1 MDLKI
6 SQFDFFFQEKE
17 LIHVDDFS
25 LAQAVEVESCRTPY
39 VKVVLSCKSL
49 SHRLVDERFMTE
61 IRHHPQLRMLSD
73 DNKLC
78 MKLGLFK

>member
-1 MDLKI
+1 MNLKI
-6 SQFDFFFQEKE
+6 SQFDFLFKSK
-17 LIHVDDFS
+17 IHVDDFS
-25 LAQAVEVESCRTPY
+25 LAQTVEVEICRTPC

>member
-1 MDLKI
+1 MLMTFLWHKLLKWK
-6 SQFDFFFQEKE
+6 S
-17 LIHVDDFS
+17 VG
-25 LAQAVEVESCRTPY
+25 
-39 VKVVLSCKSL
+39 VVLSCKSL

-78 MKLGLFK
+78 MKLGLFKLYTAERRIY

>member
-1 MDLKI
+1 MDFKI

-25 LAQAVEVESCRTPY
+25 LAQTVEVEICRTPC
-39 VKVVLSCKSL
+39 VKVVLMSCKSL

-73 DNKLC
+73 DIK
-78 MKLGLFK
+78 

>member
-1 MDLKI
+1 MI
-6 SQFDFFFQEKE
+6 FFSGKSK
-17 LIHVDDFS
+17 IHVDDFS
-25 LAQAVEVESCRTPY
+25 LAQTVEVEICRTPY

-49 SHRLVDERFMTE
+49 SQRLVDERFMTE
-61 IRHHPQLRMLSD
+61 IRHHLQLRMLSD

>member
-1 MDLKI
+1 MLMTFLWHKLLKWK
-6 SQFDFFFQEKE
+6 S
-17 LIHVDDFS
+17 VG
-25 LAQAVEVESCRTPY
+25 RTPC

-78 MKLGLFK
+78 MKLGLFKLYTAERRIY